1 LENKHTF
8 TLGQFFKIASDLRQ
22 YVVAKI
28 ASDLRQYVVAKFAP
42 GIKNITAIGPNV
54 VIASMAIDPH
64 MNVI

>member
-8 TLGQFFKIASDLRQ
+8 TLGQFF
-22 YVVAKI
+22 KI